1 MVGISDQE
9 FLRQAKIKHDRVAMS
24 TISDHDEVVPQED
37 DDEVEDHDEAV
48 KKKAQQKEEEL
59 KMLKQVE
66 RDAYLAWDKAMIAV
80 CRSDLKELK
89 QVEQDAMEAW
99 EDARRDVSRL
109 EKQLVSSELMTMVAS
124 SSSSVPV
131 AKTMPKKPGEEE
143 PDLGYR
149 THDEV
154 SPEYFDPTYVREC
167 SSDREFP
174 DDSN

>member
-24 TISDHDEVVPQED
+24 AISDHDEVVPQED

-59 KMLKQVE
+59 KRLKQVE

-109 EKQLVSSELMTMVAS
+109 ESELMTMVAS

-131 AKTMPKKPGEEE
+131 AKTMPKKPKAKKM
-143 PDLGYR
+143 PKR
-149 THDEV
+149 SHDKV
-154 SPEYFDPTYVREC
+154 SPEYRDPTYDREC
-167 SSDREFP
+167 SPDSVFGPGGSD
-174 DDSN
+174 